1 MNRIGKEIM
10 TPRLFFQTA
19 LVAVIILTAGCG
31 SHAGSGPVQVSPP
44 EQVNL
49 TASDNGQKITLFV
62 GQELVIQLPGNPS
75 TGYTWEA
82 KDLDTGMFQQEGDAV
97 FASSNTN
104 LVGSGGTLTLAFR
117 VLKTGPAALSLV
129 YHRSWETGVAPLQ
142 TFSITAIIK

>member
-1 MNRIGKEIM
+1 M
-10 TPRLFFQTA
+10 TPRLFFQAA
-19 LVAVIILTAGCG
+19 LAAVIILTVGCG

-49 TASDNGQKITLFV
+49 TASDNGQKISLFA

-82 KDLDTGMFQQEGDAV
+82 KNLDAGMFQQVGEAV
-97 FASSNTN
+97 FAASNSN
-104 LVGSGGTLTLAFR
+104 LVGSGGTLTLTFR
-117 VLKTGPAALSLV
+117 VLKTGSAALTLV

-142 TFSITAIIK
+142 TFSITAVVK